1 MLHKGDK
8 ITMKAQIGTYNHIGE
23 LLYVTDARDNGD
35 FCYASDDGTVEG
47 LASKDMFDKYFEMY
61 GDYTDRIKKRIE
73 DDKKQVESEKPKK
86 NTVTQDMID
95 EIIDNSELII
105 DTLFDKCTMVACKL
119 PNGFVIVETS
129 ACVDPANYDEDLGVE
144 NCMCAIED
152 KIWELEGYKL
162 QENLASDNADNVNDN
177 VVDTDCANCEFRDE
191 CNSESYDDYDD
202 YDDDYDDDY
211 YDDYYRDMDKKYV
224 DFLTYLDDAFDSH
237 MHGI

>member
-1 MLHKGDK
+1 MLHNGDK
-8 ITMKAQIGTYNHIGE
+8 ITMKAPIGTYNHVGE
-23 LLYVTDARDNGD
+23 LLYVTEARNNGD
-35 FCYASDDGTVEG
+35 FCYASEDGTVEG

-61 GDYTDRIKKRIE
+61 SDYTDRIKKRIE

-86 NTVTQDMID
+86 NTVTQDMVD

-129 ACVDPANYDEDLGVE
+129 ACVDPANYDENLGVDK
-144 NCMCAIED
+144 CMCAIED
-152 KIWELEGYKL
+152 KVWELEGYKL
-162 QENLASDNADNVNDN
+162 QENLASDNVDNADDN
-177 VVDTDCANCEFRDE
+177 DCANCEFRDE
-191 CNSESYDDYDD
+191 CEGGAYDDYDD

-211 YDDYYRDMDKKYV
+211 YDNYYMDMDKKHV
-224 DFLTYLDDAFDSH
+224 DFLAWLDDAFDSY